1 MFLYTRYK
9 SVWVGMLMV
18 LTGQNLAKLLDVQRD
33 EIEYVEVEGTVRTS
47 GVMSTLSITA
57 TNVTQTFPQNWGL
70 DRIDHRPGQALLNNL
85 YTVGSGGAG
94 VHVYII
100 DTVC

>member
-1 MFLYTRYK
+1 
-9 SVWVGMLMV
+9 MLMV
-18 LTGQNLAKLLDVQRD
+18 LTGQNLAKLLDIQKD

-47 GVMSTLSITA
+47 GVTSTISITA
-57 TNVTQTFPQNWGL
+57 KNVTQTYPPNWGL
-70 DRIDHRPGQALLNNL
+70 DRIDHRSGQALLNNL

>member
-1 MFLYTRYK
+1 MHVTRYK

-47 GVMSTLSITA
+47 VTSTMSVTP
-57 TNVTQTFPQNWGL
+57 TNVTQTYPQNWGL
-70 DRIDHRPGQALLNNL
+70 DRIDHQSGQALLNNL
-85 YTVGSGGAG
+85 YTVRSGGDG